1 MWFKLKISSQSKE
14 AKKWKE
20 AVTSSEAHNLWF
32 WMESGYSK
40 NFNPFHIQ
48 GIHRAQY
55 LSYYLPDW
63 QTPEFGK
70 NPLKFSQTWQIECT
84 KCEF

>member
-1 MWFKLKISSQSKE
+1 
-14 AKKWKE
+14 
-20 AVTSSEAHNLWF
+20 
-32 WMESGYSK
+32 MESGYSK